1 MWPLEFPALL
11 WYISH
16 CSCSP
21 GELLQDPRWFG
32 SPPATLPR
40 ACSST
45 GSFLL
50 WGVVS
55 NHGITGREV
64 FRAIQKVSKP
74 LRTSFMPWIPP
85 RFCFPAFMEFQGT
98 MKMLS
103 ANLFQPHVSHDR
115 DICLLLPVYIFS
127 GLDKIFNEDFCFYFW
142 KSCVSL

>member
-1 MWPLEFPALL
+1 M
-11 WYISH
+11 
-16 CSCSP
+16 
-21 GELLQDPRWFG
+21 G
-32 SPPATLPR
+32 SQ
-40 ACSST
+40 
-45 GSFLL
+45 G
-50 WGVVS
+50 
-55 NHGITGREV
+55 EV

-142 KSCVSL
+142 KSCASL